1 MPTDLEIA
9 QAAQPKRIQEIA
21 EKAGIPEG
29 AISPYG
35 QYIAKVDPMQLG
47 VGSEMRAKL
56 ILVTAINP
64 TPAGEGKTTVSVG
77 LADGMTKIGK
87 KAMLALREPSL
98 GPVFGMKGGA
108 AGGGR
113 AQVLP
118 MEQINLHFTGDL
130 HAITAA
136 NNLLA
141 AMVDNHI
148 QQGNVLG
155 IDPRQVTWRRCLDVN
170 DRQLRAIVSGL
181 GGKPNGNPR
190 EDGFDITAAS
200 EVMAVFCLAKDLQ
213 DLKARLSRLQ
223 VARTY
228 SGKPVTAGDL
238 HAAGAMTA
246 LLRDALQPNLVQTID
261 GTPCLMHGGPF
272 ANIAHGCNSVIATT
286 TAMRLAD
293 YVVTEAG
300 FGADL
305 GAEKFMDI
313 KCRMSGIFP
322 DAVVL
327 VATVRALKS
336 HGGCPKADLSHENVE
351 ALRKGLPNLLAHIDH
366 IRNVWK
372 RPVVVALNRFVSDTE
387 AEMAL
392 LRQACADAGAPVE
405 LCDGWAK
412 GGDGVK
418 ELAARVCSSAL
429 TSVGD
434 LSNVTSIGNSAFSG
448 CSALAS
454 VGNLSNVTSIGD
466 SAFAGC
472 ASWESIGNLQNVKS
486 IGESAFGLYGY
497 YDENDKYQIIYCTS
511 LKSIGDMPKL
521 ETIGASAF
529 SCCSSLASVGDLSS
543 VTSIGEYAF
552 DGCSLLVSVGD
563 LSSVTSIGNSAFSGC
578 SSLASIGNLP
588 NVTSIGE
595 RRRPCRTGRSR
606 DS

>member
-9 QAAQPKRIQEIA
+9 QAAQPQRIGAIA
-21 EKAGIPEG
+21 AQAGIPES
-29 AISPYG
+29 AVIPYG
-35 QYIAKVDPMQLG
+35 QYIAKIDPLQLPK
-47 VGSEMRAKL
+47 ELAPKAKL

-77 LADGMTKIGK
+77 LADGMTKLGK

-108 AGGGR
+108 TGGGH

-148 QQGNVLG
+148 QQGNKLG

-181 GGKPNGNPR
+181 GGKPNGSPR

-228 SGKPVTAGDL
+228 AGTPVTAGDL
-238 HAAGAMTA
+238 HAAGAMAA
-246 LLRDALQPNLVQTID
+246 LLRDALRPNLVQTID

-305 GAEKFMDI
+305 GAEKFLDI
-313 KCRMSGIFP
+313 KCRMSGIWP

-327 VATVRALKS
+327 VATVRALKA
-336 HGGCPKADLSHENVE
+336 HGGCPKAELSQENVT
-351 ALRKGLPNLLAHIDH
+351 ALEKGLPNLLSHIDH

-372 RPVVVALNRFVSDTE
+372 RPVVVAINRFLSDTD

-392 LRQACADAGAPVE
+392 LRKACEDAGAPVE

-418 ELAARVCSSAL
+418 ELAQLVTNLVDNAQPCEPAYTYAIDMPLKDKITAIATRIYGAKDVSFAGTVLKQLQKLEEEGWKECPVCIAKTQYSFSDDPKALGAPTGHTLHIRQVRLSAGAGF
-429 TSVGD
+429 V
-434 LSNVTSIGNSAFSG
+434 V
-448 CSALAS
+448 
-454 VGNLSNVTSIGD
+454 
-466 SAFAGC
+466 AFAGDII
-472 ASWESIGNLQNVKS
+472 AMP
-486 IGESAFGLYGY
+486 GLPKIPAAENIDV
-497 YDENDKYQIIYCTS
+497 DEN
-511 LKSIGDMPKL
+511 
-521 ETIGASAF
+521 
-529 SCCSSLASVGDLSS
+529 
-543 VTSIGEYAF
+543 GE
-552 DGCSLLVSVGD
+552 
-563 LSSVTSIGNSAFSGC
+563 I
-578 SSLASIGNLP
+578 
-588 NVTSIGE
+588 
-595 RRRPCRTGRSR
+595 TGLF
-606 DS
+606 